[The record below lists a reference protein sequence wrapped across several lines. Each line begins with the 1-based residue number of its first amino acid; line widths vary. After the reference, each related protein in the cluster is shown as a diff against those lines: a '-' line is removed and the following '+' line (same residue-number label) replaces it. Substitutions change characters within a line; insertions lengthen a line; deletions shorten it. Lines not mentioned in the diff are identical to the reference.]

1 MNIYLL
7 SDRAL
12 YSSVSYDPLFELE
25 ELLVESCEAKLLISN
40 QSPAAQWTNEQPKFA
55 SQFLNK
61 VVRRTTG
68 SYKLADQAL
77 ESIKKPNVLLIIAL
91 CGANLATLSSI
102 SNWRD
107 KFDVVAAYIF
117 DAWSF
122 HIYPKYT
129 SQIDHLFVPMPELIE
144 GLKQSFG
151 IPVSSLPFGV
161 DALTHG
167 SCGVNRPIDLISYGR
182 IPKQYHTAFN
192 EKFNRPGSGQIYY
205 RSTPRVGENYPKMR
219 YEERRDREDRML
231 LFKILRR
238 TKLCLAFDTMYPGM
252 REFPHSFVTLRWFEG
267 GAAGCAIVGKRPT
280 TPAAEELLNWEDA
293 TIELPE
299 DPQASVELIE
309 ELLQDESRLHS
320 IHKRNYIENLS
331 RHDWRW
337 RIKSMLEELKV
348 PLPERFSE
356 ELAQLQSVLK

>member
-7 SDRAL
+7 SARAL

-25 ELLVESCEAKLLISN
+25 DLLVESCGAKLLIPT
-40 QSPAAQWTNEQPKFA
+40 QSDAAQWANQQPKFA

-68 SYKLADQAL
+68 SYQLAEEELA
-77 ESIKKPNVLLIIAL
+77 SIKKPNVLLIIAL
-91 CGANLATLSSI
+91 CGADLATLSSI

-107 KFDVVAAYIF
+107 KFDIVAAYIF
-117 DAWSF
+117 DAWGF
-122 HIYPKYT
+122 EIYPKYT
-129 SQIDHLFVPMPELIE
+129 NQLDRIFVPMPELIE
-144 GLKQSFG
+144 DMQKYFG

-167 SCGVNRPIDLISYGR
+167 ACGVNRPIDLISYGR

-192 EKFNRPGSGQIYY
+192 KKFNEPGSGRIYY
-205 RSTPRVGENYPKMR
+205 RSTPRAGENNPKMP

-238 TKLCLAFDTMYPGM
+238 TKLCLAFDTLYPGM

-267 GAAGCAIVGKRPT
+267 GAAGCALVGKRPT

-299 DPQASVELIE
+299 DPQASVQLIE
-309 ELLQDESRLHS
+309 ELLEDESRLKS
-320 IHKRNYIENLS
+320 IHKKNYIENLT

-337 RIKSMLEELKV
+337 RIKSMLEELKI
-348 PLPERFSE
+348 PLPDRLVQ
-356 ELAQLQSVLK
+356 ELSKLLMANC

>member
-25 ELLVESCEAKLLISN
+25 DILVETCGAKLLIPT
-40 QSPAAQWTNEQPKFA
+40 QSPAAQWANEQPKFA
-55 SQFLNK
+55 SKFINK

-68 SYKLADQAL
+68 SYQLEDEALA
-77 ESIKKPNVLLIIAL
+77 SIKKPNVLLIVAL

-117 DAWSF
+117 DAWGF

-129 SQIDHLFVPMPELIE
+129 SQLDRLFVPMPELIE

-167 SCGVNRPIDLISYGR
+167 SSGVNRPIDLISYGR

-192 EKFNRPGSGQIYY
+192 KKFNQPGSGRIYY
-205 RSTPRVGENYPKMR
+205 RSTPRAGESYPKIP
-219 YEERRDREDRML
+219 YQERRDREDRML

-238 TKLCLAFDTMYPGM
+238 TKLCLAFDTLYPGM

-267 GAAGCAIVGKRPT
+267 GAAGCAIVGKRPI
-280 TPAAEELLNWEDA
+280 TPVAEQLLNWEDA
-293 TIELPE
+293 TIELPD
-299 DPQASVELIE
+299 DPEASVKLIE
-309 ELLQDESRLHS
+309 ELLQDEPRLHA
-320 IHKRNYIENLS
+320 IHKRNYIENLT

-337 RIKSMLEELKV
+337 RIKSMLEELKI
-348 PLPERFSE
+348 PLPVRLAE
-356 ELAQLQSVLK
+356 ELSQMLVVSR